1 MDQCSDLWDSKRT
14 CLENGR
20 NLLEKTLM
28 LAFVL
33 HEYTYINTK
42 DHCWVINSVNHP
54 PRVSGRLVS
63 KQVVFYEWLEL
74 TNLNFLRLSVTVSCW
89 LLWNSETHTDSPASA
104 SWELWCQVCAI
115 IPGSE
120 SINIL
125 NYVNFKIFKNSF
137 TKRCLQDQVQWL
149 HTQLWAAIVTL
160 GIERALLCKSKKCP
174 YWLSHFPSPFYAR
187 VCMCMCSDHVY
198 VYMSP
203 YLWSHGCGYIFMS
216 PHFLYVSMYACTCL
230 HGCGWM
236 FMSLYYIHECDLY
249 TCLHAYGHTNVGAC
263 SCLHSLYP
271 NL

>member
-1 MDQCSDLWDSKRT
+1 MWILKY
-14 CLENGR
+14 LKI
-20 NLLEKTLM
+20 LLLK
-28 LAFVL
+28 
-33 HEYTYINTK
+33 
-42 DHCWVINSVNHP
+42 
-54 PRVSGRLVS
+54 G
-63 KQVVFYEWLEL
+63 
-74 TNLNFLRLSVTVSCW
+74 
-89 LLWNSETHTDSPASA
+89 
-104 SWELWCQVCAI
+104 
-115 IPGSE
+115 
-120 SINIL
+120 
-125 NYVNFKIFKNSF
+125 
-137 TKRCLQDQVQWL
+137 LQDQVQWL

-187 VCMCMCSDHVY
+187 VCMCSDHVY

-203 YLWSHGCGYIFMS
+203 YLWPHGCEYIFMS

-236 FMSLYYIHECDLY
+236 FTSLYYIHECDLY